1 MLGIVADWNS
11 GVSNS
16 HEYLFFPYPA
26 KQLYNQAMKYDITII
41 GGGLVGA
48 SLAAALKDSGLKIA
62 LIESR
67 EPPPL
72 PEDDSWDIR
81 VYAISPGSA
90 DFLREQGI
98 WQRLDASRLT
108 PVFDMSVFGDD
119 NSSHIHFSA
128 YETGVAELNFIVE
141 NRQLQT
147 AVWEALKSQA
157 ENLDIICPAKCSSIN
172 WHESNAEIQLE
183 DGRTIKTALVVGA
196 DGVNSWTRQQA
207 GIEVSRHPYQQIGVV
222 ANYRTEI
229 PHRNVAH
236 QWFRRDGVLALLPLP
251 DNRVSMVWS
260 TSEAHAT
267 QLRALSA
274 EDLCLRVAEAS
285 SHTLGRLELITP
297 PVGFPLN
304 FVHVN
309 NLIKPRLV
317 LVGDA
322 AHGIH
327 PLAGQGVNLGLRD
340 VRKLTEIILQRGL
353 QSDVGDFMLLRR
365 YECARKEDILALE
378 VVTDGLQKLFN
389 NANPTLARVRNLG
402 LEITNHL
409 PLIKNQL
416 MQHALG

>member
-1 MLGIVADWNS
+1 
-11 GVSNS
+11 
-16 HEYLFFPYPA
+16 
-26 KQLYNQAMKYDITII
+26 MKFDITII

-48 SLAAALKDSGLKIA
+48 SLAAALKKSGLKVA

-67 EPPPL
+67 EPSPL
-72 PEDDSWDIR
+72 PQDESWDIR

-90 DFLREQGI
+90 DFLRDQGI
-98 WQRLDASRLT
+98 WQRMEAPRLT
-108 PVFDMSVFGDD
+108 PVYDMSVFGDD

-128 YETGVAELNFIVE
+128 YETGVAELAYIVE

-147 AVWEALKSQA
+147 AVWEMLQSQTDH
-157 ENLDIICPAKCSSIN
+157 LDIICPAKCAAID
-172 WHESNAEIQLE
+172 WQDTHVAIQLE
-183 DGRTIKTALVVGA
+183 DGRTIETALVVGA
-196 DGVNSWTRQQA
+196 DGVNSWARQQA

-222 ANYRTEI
+222 ANYSTELS
-229 PHRNVAH
+229 HRNVAH

-251 DNRVSMVWS
+251 DHRVSMAWS
-260 TSEAHAT
+260 TSETHTA
-267 QLRALSA
+267 QLKALSA
-274 EDLCLRVAEAS
+274 AEFCQRVAEAS
-285 SHTLGRLELITP
+285 SHTLGKLELITP
-297 PVGFPLN
+297 PAGFPLN

-309 NLIKPRLV
+309 NLVQQRLV

-340 VRKLTEIILQRGL
+340 VRKFTEIIQQRGL

-378 VVTDGLQKLFN
+378 MVTDGLQKLFN
-389 NANPTLARVRNLG
+389 NANPTLARLRNLG
-402 LEITNHL
+402 LEITDHL
-409 PLIKNQL
+409 PLIKSQL